1 MAINKQIDSASLV
14 IEIQNGVDKA
24 GDAIYKNKT
33 FSGVRT
39 DVNIEDA
46 YAVAESI
53 KGVLAADT
61 RNYSLNEISNLVQ
74 N

>member
-1 MAINKQIDSASLV
+1 MAINKQIDSASFV

-24 GDAIYKNKT
+24 ADAIYKNKT

-61 RNYSLNEISNLVQ
+61 RNYSLI
-74 N
+74 